1 MGKKNRKTEKVVLI
15 KTKEERKA
23 ELLTVMKQL
32 NELGLSKEI
41 DGIAEFYKLCQEYIE
56 TGEGQSGKIKLVGF
70 KRELVYILPKRK
82 EVKVNVNLV
91 YNKDV

>member
-32 NELGLSKEI
+32 NGLGLSKEI
-41 DGIAEFYKLCQEYIE
+41 EGIAKFASFVRSI
-56 TGEGQSGKIKLVGF
+56 
-70 KRELVYILPKRK
+70 
-82 EVKVNVNLV
+82 
-91 YNKDV
+91 